1 MFNIKISQTTK
12 TNVLYLIVF
21 ALAVSYIMNK
31 QLTALVSLLFIGG
44 FIYVLTK
51 NKIISLIIS
60 IIITNLLLSMNYF
73 PIEGYEDKGDKR
85 DKGDTETTKKTKNKN
100 ENQVNNNQS
109 KM

>member
-12 TNVLYLIVF
+12 INVLYLIVF

-31 QLTALVSLLFIGG
+31 QSTALVSLLFIGG

-60 IIITNLLLSMNYF
+60 IIVTNLLLSMNYF
-73 PIEGYEDKGDKR
+73 PIEGYEDKEEKG
-85 DKGDTETTKKTKNKN
+85 DKGDKGDNETTKKQKQK
-100 ENQVNNNQS
+100 
-109 KM
+109 